1 MLMKMYKPD
10 CEDLHPYVAIYRT
23 LSSFLSTDTKVLKE
37 KDTSHF
43 IPSTITPMLL
53 LLMHEQVKRC
63 LEVFRKYMG
72 YELLTFFG
80 GLVGE
85 RVKSWN
91 TQMSA
96 SDFLMNG
103 TIKLFKCTLGFG
115 RASLL
120 NSVLPFCSDRIP
132 GKQAVQ
138 PENTIYKATK
148 GCL

>member
-1 MLMKMYKPD
+1 MKMHQQE
-10 CEDLHPYVAIYRT
+10 CEDLHPYAAIYRA
-23 LSSFLSTDTKVLKE
+23 LSSFLSMDTKVLKE

-72 YELLTFFG
+72 YDLLTFF
-80 GLVGE
+80 LVAPVGE

-103 TIKLFKCTLGFG
+103 TIKLSMCKLGFC
-115 RASLL
+115 RLH
-120 NSVLPFCSDRIP
+120 C
-132 GKQAVQ
+132 
-138 PENTIYKATK
+138 
-148 GCL
+148 